1 VLAAAGL
8 HATGIALP
16 RQQVLRLPHGATI
29 SSAVFSSDGRTL
41 ATADD
46 RGTVRLWDP
55 ETGRLTRS
63 LALGN
68 AGELFFA
75 ADGKSLIGTS
85 ETARGLLLV
94 RGWDATTGRPLWSR
108 TLPKEAANRAFA
120 VALSPDGRILA
131 TIGVDDTEDEPYGVL
146 SVWSLQT
153 ERTGRP
159 LWRARHLRSVAFSPD
174 GKLLAGGGDDGD
186 VRIWNLETGKLVRR
200 LARGHDDID
209 AVAFS
214 PDGKY
219 LASAGGD
226 VRVWDART
234 CRLTRTLAGDGLP
247 ELLLFSRDGQY
258 LMAGFAASMDESVPK
273 VVRRWDLRTGRLERK
288 LRFPPESWLHGI
300 TPDGQVVATSTLE
313 GSRVIRLWHTP

>member
-1 VLAAAGL
+1 
-8 HATGIALP
+8 
-16 RQQVLRLPHGATI
+16 
-29 SSAVFSSDGRTL
+29 
-41 ATADD
+41 
-46 RGTVRLWDP
+46 
-55 ETGRLTRS
+55 
-63 LALGN
+63 
-68 AGELFFA
+68 
-75 ADGKSLIGTS
+75 
-85 ETARGLLLV
+85 
-94 RGWDATTGRPLWSR
+94 
-108 TLPKEAANRAFA
+108 
-120 VALSPDGRILA
+120 
-131 TIGVDDTEDEPYGVL
+131 
-146 SVWSLQT
+146 
-153 ERTGRP
+153 
-159 LWRARHLRSVAFSPD
+159 VAFSPD